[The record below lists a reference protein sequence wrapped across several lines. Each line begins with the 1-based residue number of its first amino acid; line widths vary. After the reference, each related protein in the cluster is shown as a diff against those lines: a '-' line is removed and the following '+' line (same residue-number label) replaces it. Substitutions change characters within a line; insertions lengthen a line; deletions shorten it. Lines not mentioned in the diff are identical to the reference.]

1 MIRITVDFKDD
12 KNYSRDVISNE
23 THLER
28 ENKSISLKSKS
39 TLTLKYSFHKVPAK
53 YFAKI

>member
-1 MIRITVDFKDD
+1 MIRITIDFKDD